1 MTRRN
6 LEFNRS
12 TERKKDVERKIQHP
26 APRAWIT
33 FIVFLLMA
41 VSLGIF
47 RQLGNVDEIWNYNFG
62 SNMASGLVPYLDFNL
77 LQTPLFAAIHGLA
90 LLLFGEQ
97 LLVTRMFG
105 ALLFAG
111 ICQVLYLAGARLG
124 AKGILRWIL
133 PVTFLLLFK
142 YNVFFEYSCLILF
155 CLLCCLYIDMGEV
168 MRIGDGQETTVHYER
183 WYIQLAVGV
192 LGGVAVMSKQTF
204 GGFVALASWISV
216 IWVSRMRRD
225 SGKERLRL
233 LFFRLLGSSIPC
245 FLVLF
250 YLLGTGSWDDFL
262 EMSVFGISTFSSSLN
277 FIEYVTENAEYA
289 VHGAVCVFVLVY
301 AVVYVI
307 GMRRETIG
315 RAGGLILLYG
325 GLGCINLYPLCN
337 TYHLNTCLIPFLL
350 LLIPTAAW
358 LMKWL
363 VPRLAAIGVVAAASF
378 YIFIC
383 YPADCLHNSVLL
395 TDVPHFWGIFKDKD
409 EVEEYRAVL
418 SAVSGWLEEGREVYI
433 LDNRASFYLVPSD
446 RYHKYMDMFLV
457 GNLGLKTPEECLQDT
472 KEKNE
477 DAIYLVPEDMDD
489 QYQYPQEAVEGF
501 VEDYLEETDRVGE
514 FICYETAAAS
524 EE

>member
-1 MTRRN
+1 
-6 LEFNRS
+6 
-12 TERKKDVERKIQHP
+12 
-26 APRAWIT
+26 
-33 FIVFLLMA
+33 
-41 VSLGIF
+41 
-47 RQLGNVDEIWNYNFG
+47 
-62 SNMASGLVPYLDFNL
+62 
-77 LQTPLFAAIHGLA
+77 
-90 LLLFGEQ
+90 
-97 LLVTRMFG
+97 
-105 ALLFAG
+105 
-111 ICQVLYLAGARLG
+111 
-124 AKGILRWIL
+124 
-133 PVTFLLLFK
+133 
-142 YNVFFEYSCLILF
+142 
-155 CLLCCLYIDMGEV
+155 
-168 MRIGDGQETTVHYER
+168 
-183 WYIQLAVGV
+183 
-192 LGGVAVMSKQTF
+192 
-204 GGFVALASWISV
+204 
-216 IWVSRMRRD
+216 
-225 SGKERLRL
+225 
-233 LFFRLLGSSIPC
+233 
-245 FLVLF
+245 
-250 YLLGTGSWDDFL
+250 
-262 EMSVFGISTFSSSLN
+262 MSVFGISTFSSSLN

-337 TYHLNTCLIPFLL
+337 MYHLNTCLIPFLL

-358 LMKWL
+358 LMKWI
-363 VPRLAAIGVVAAASF
+363 VPRLAAIGVVAAALF

-383 YPADCLHNSVLL
+383 YPADCLQNSVLL

-409 EVEEYRAVL
+409 EVEEYRTVL
-418 SAVSGWLEEGREVYI
+418 SAVSRWLEEGREVYI

-472 KEKNE
+472 REKNE